1 MGKEEVMGKIGD
13 AVKTT
18 KAFIQNGVSKGK
30 EKLEEAGGFEGLKAK
45 AKDALAEVKANF
57 RSDENATGMQ
67 KVTSR
72 FVNLWKS
79 GTTGKSALISCSVAS
94 FLLLLA
100 FVGICSIAGGGG
112 AKQGGNS
119 AAASSRSSSS
129 SLSSSVA
136 KEESPRI
143 VVPEGMFAVDSLY
156 IGMPASDAVQACW
169 QIASQSGDLGVVD
182 SRSADA
188 KYKDPVY
195 VELDQKAQKDVE
207 RFLQWQSWP
216 EGCLYDPNAPGF
228 KGEKANGVL
237 VPKGCSSSGGV
248 DDGMLNP
255 HQTTKAVD
263 MLSSQYQTEW
273 KLLGDRNGKM
283 EEIVFTNATD
293 LSDAVEPFDV
303 GKPKRKELFLE
314 RGLVD
319 VGAPVWVRLVLK
331 GSKGDDVKKKDIAD
345 FWLLLRAQTAKTYDD
360 RYVKDP
366 VIKIGTWVPEG
377 YTYKLKELCYV
388 WLDDDYKVKQVFYNE
403 DGLAR
408 FFHARHVPADQ
419 FASDLVEG
427 FREIP
432 GLECNVKTEEYD
444 EGEIRTCIWTYRDDE
459 MGYEVKFFDRSFR
472 LNNGQEVDFELYG
485 RNPEIAVGLA
495 FLAMVDKHPKRYF
508 CFYSVKPK
516 K

>member
-112 AKQGGNS
+112 
-119 AAASSRSSSS
+119 
-129 SLSSSVA
+129 
-136 KEESPRI
+136 I

-319 VGAPVWVRLVLK
+319 VGAPV
-331 GSKGDDVKKKDIAD
+331 
-345 FWLLLRAQTAKTYDD
+345 
-360 RYVKDP
+360 
-366 VIKIGTWVPEG
+366 
-377 YTYKLKELCYV
+377 
-388 WLDDDYKVKQVFYNE
+388 
-403 DGLAR
+403 
-408 FFHARHVPADQ
+408 
-419 FASDLVEG
+419 
-427 FREIP
+427 
-432 GLECNVKTEEYD
+432 
-444 EGEIRTCIWTYRDDE
+444 
-459 MGYEVKFFDRSFR
+459 
-472 LNNGQEVDFELYG
+472 
-485 RNPEIAVGLA
+485 
-495 FLAMVDKHPKRYF
+495 
-508 CFYSVKPK
+508 
-516 K
+516 